1 MALHIL
7 QPGLRPIGQFDL
19 CTGET
24 VTGGEV
30 GELRE
35 ADAVTNSQGRTIAAD
50 TSKVSDVNEVGP
62 LSNSKALK
70 VALGAPTDSTPGTRE
85 TTETSIGLRFLL
97 DEGTDDYGTL
107 FGTMIGG
114 AAGQGVRYG
123 VTNSGAVTALGP
135 STALASGKVTC
146 WHAPGLYGVSATA
159 AANLAAT
166 TQVNTEL
173 FTTNAGILHTTA
185 GDSDLVALHVGAM
198 YDDSLVSTTLA
209 AAGEDAAVAKYAIYF
224 LGQR

>member
-19 CTGET
+19 KTTTGTNDT
-24 VTGGEV
+24 VLGGEIGV
-30 GELRE
+30 LETTTSDR
-35 ADAVTNSQGRTIAAD
+35 AAAD
-50 TSKVSDVNEVGP
+50 VANVGP
-62 LSNSKALK
+62 VQPSDSAALC
-70 VALGAPTDSTPGTRE
+70 VTLGCPAI
-85 TTETSIGLRFLL
+85 ETSTTGDGNAAGLRFLL
-97 DEGTDDYGTL
+97 DEGTDEYGTL

-146 WHAPGLYGVSATA
+146 WHAPGLYGVSGTTVTT
-159 AANLAAT
+159 NLAALTVNAELQANAT
-166 TQVNTEL
+166 T
-173 FTTNAGILHTTA
+173 GILDTA
-185 GDSDLVALHVGAM
+185 GATDTVAVMVGAM
-198 YDDSLVSTTLA
+198 FDDSLVSTTLA
-209 AAGEDAAVAKYAIYF
+209 AAGETAAVSKYAIYF